1 MTGCICWAGCAIF
14 GAGLGLLLGG
24 WVHGFWGSLQLEVLY
39 WEVKDFVMQMS
50 VFYEEGF
57 PIMEREFRMI

>member
-1 MTGCICWAGCAIF
+1 MTGCIWWLGCAIF
-14 GAGLGLLLGG
+14 GAGSGLRFGG
-24 WVHGFWGSLQLEVLY
+24 WVHGFWGSLQSEVLY

-57 PIMEREFRMI
+57 PIMEREFRMM

>member
-1 MTGCICWAGCAIF
+1 
-14 GAGLGLLLGG
+14 LGLLLGG

-57 PIMEREFRMI
+57 PIMER